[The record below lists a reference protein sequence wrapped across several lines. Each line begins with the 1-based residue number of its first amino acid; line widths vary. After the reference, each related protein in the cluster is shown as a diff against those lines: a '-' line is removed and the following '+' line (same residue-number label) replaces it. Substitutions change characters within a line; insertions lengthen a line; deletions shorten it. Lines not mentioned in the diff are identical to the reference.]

1 MRTTLKLVAPER
13 CVGQHLHAAVRRVR
27 PWGTDTAGYCRTA
40 TQHSLLP
47 ALSLSLM
54 ASFRMNRKWQVTLSD
69 PDIQTKFMTTHPHSD
84 SHALTSN
91 QAWSQTQTSG
101 PDLWRCSHR
110 LHWWLLLEEVDCVW
124 NDVSRTWHCLRG
136 AQVCRL
142 LHAGWGWHWTVSADG
157 DGEFLSVCSVL
168 KTEIR
173 LFWCAFSGQWQ
184 DYTLGVAN
192 LHVLCVL
199 ACSISTPK
207 VSILWSQ

>member
-1 MRTTLKLVAPER
+1 MGEESNGVCGEGRILTFKQSSWKLIYIFHSDIYSNKTDDNSARHWFLKWATLKLVAPER

-54 ASFRMNRKWQVTLSD
+54 ASFRMNKKWQVTLSD

-142 LHAGWGWHWTVSADG
+142 LHAG
-157 DGEFLSVCSVL
+157 
-168 KTEIR
+168 
-173 LFWCAFSGQWQ
+173 
-184 DYTLGVAN
+184 
-192 LHVLCVL
+192 
-199 ACSISTPK
+199 
-207 VSILWSQ
+207 